1 MSQEYKPS
9 AEVQPKPM
17 RRSFTAEYKR
27 RMGAEA
33 EGCQHGELGS
43 LRRREGLTYAQIS
56 RWRQQHRNG
65 SLGRKKRGPVAN
77 PNRAEVHRL
86 EAENERLKRKLADAE
101 AIIEAQKKLAALLDR
116 LNGEAEK

>member
-1 MSQEYKPS
+1 ML
-9 AEVQPKPM
+9 
-17 RRSFTAEYKR
+17 
-27 RMGAEA
+27 
-33 EGCQHGELGS
+33 H
-43 LRRREGLTYAQIS
+43 YAQIS